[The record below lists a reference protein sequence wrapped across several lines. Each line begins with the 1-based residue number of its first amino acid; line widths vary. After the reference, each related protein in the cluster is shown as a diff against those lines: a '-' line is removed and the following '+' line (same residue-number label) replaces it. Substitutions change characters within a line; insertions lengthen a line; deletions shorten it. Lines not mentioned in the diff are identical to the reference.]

1 MYIELMNEHMQQDG
15 ARFFFIIRYSFARY
29 LWNDHYVQ
37 ELRDALEN
45 KPNQDPALM
54 EFAF

>member
-1 MYIELMNEHMQQDG
+1 MFMEFVDEHMEQDG
-15 ARFFFIIRYSFARY
+15 ARFITHYSFTHY

-37 ELRDALEN
+37 EPRDALEN

-54 EFAF
+54 EFTF